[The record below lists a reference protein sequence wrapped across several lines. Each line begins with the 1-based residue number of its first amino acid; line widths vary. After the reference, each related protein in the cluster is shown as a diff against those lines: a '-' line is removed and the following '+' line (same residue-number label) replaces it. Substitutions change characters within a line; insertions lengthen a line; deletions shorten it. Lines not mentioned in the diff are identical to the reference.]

1 MKVTFPAGRES
12 AIVVFDN
19 LLDPKIC
26 HDFLTVINGHFTTH
40 STEGR
45 TMGGVDSQ
53 TKRSN
58 DMTFSYLG
66 FSEYGIDWT
75 SVLSDIDQSFYTAIG
90 SAVAYYKDQYQAL
103 NAWADVEDTGFQV
116 QRYEERNGYYRP
128 HVDSLPGTNTG
139 DRVLAAMIYLNTV
152 DEGGETRFPLHEVS
166 IKPVAGRVVLFPATW
181 THLHEGLTPLSGD
194 KWIINTFMVNRQ
206 QQTTHEH
213 HDDHVHKDDQA
224 AAELHEPEYAVTI
237 G

>member
-1 MKVTFPAGRES
+1 
-12 AIVVFDN
+12 
-19 LLDPKIC
+19 
-26 HDFLTVINGHFTTH
+26 
-40 STEGR
+40 
-45 TMGGVDSQ
+45 
-53 TKRSN
+53 
-58 DMTFSYLG
+58 MTFSYLR

-103 NAWADVEDTGFQV
+103 NAWGDVEDTGFQV

-194 KWIINTFMVNRQ
+194 KWIINGAKTWSTSAFAADYGLLLARTNWEVPKHEGLTMFLVPIKTSLVLLDTTLLVYCLRGQPMVTAYSGSCNS
-206 QQTTHEH
+206 
-213 HDDHVHKDDQA
+213 A
-224 AAELHEPEYAVTI
+224 AA
-237 G
+237 

>member
-1 MKVTFPAGRES
+1 MKVTVPAGQES
-12 AIVVFDN
+12 AVVVFDN

-58 DMTFSYLG
+58 DMTFSYLR

-75 SVLSDIDQSFYTAIG
+75 SVMSDIDQSFYTSIAK
-90 SAVAYYKDQYQAL
+90 AVAYYKDQYQAL

-116 QRYEERNGYYRP
+116 QRYEMRNGYYRP
-128 HVDSLPGTNTG
+128 HVDSLPGTSSG

-152 DEGGETRFPLHEVS
+152 EEGGETRFPLHDVR
-166 IKPVAGRVVLFPATW
+166 IKPVAGRIVLFPASW

-194 KWIINTFMVNRQ
+194 KWIINTFMVNKQ
-206 QQTTHEH
+206 QQTAHDH
-213 HDDHVHKDDQA
+213 HADHVHESQQGSDFLLARQS
-224 AAELHEPEYAVTI
+224 L

>member
-1 MKVTFPAGRES
+1 MKVTFPAGQES
-12 AIVVFDN
+12 AVVVFDN

-58 DMTFSYLG
+58 DMTFSYLR

-75 SVLSDIDQSFYTAIG
+75 SVMSDIDQSFYTSIAK
-90 SAVAYYKDQYQAL
+90 AVAYYKDQYQAL

-116 QRYEERNGYYRP
+116 QRYEMRNGYYRP
-128 HVDSLPGTNTG
+128 HVDSLPGTSSG

-152 DEGGETRFPLHEVS
+152 EEGGETRFPLHDVR
-166 IKPVAGRVVLFPATW
+166 IKPVAGRIVLFPASW

-194 KWIINTFMVNRQ
+194 KWIINTFMVNKQ
-206 QQTTHEH
+206 QQTAHDH
-213 HDDHVHKDDQA
+213 HADHVHESQQDSDFLLARQS
-224 AAELHEPEYAVTI
+224 L

>member
-1 MKVTFPAGRES
+1 
-12 AIVVFDN
+12 
-19 LLDPKIC
+19 
-26 HDFLTVINGHFTTH
+26 
-40 STEGR
+40 
-45 TMGGVDSQ
+45 MGGVDSQ

-58 DMTFSYLG
+58 DMTFSYLR
-66 FSEYGIDWT
+66 FCEYGIDWT
-75 SVLSDIDQSFYTAIG
+75 SVMNDIDQSFYTAIG

-103 NAWADVEDTGFQV
+103 NAWGDVEDTGFQV

-194 KWIINTFMVNRQ
+194 KWIINTFMVNKQ
-206 QQTTHEH
+206 QQTTHDH

-224 AAELHEPEYAVTI
+224 AAEFLITRQSL